1 MAAHRLT
8 DWNAVGAHGS
18 EAARLARGLLEDTG
32 FKIVYRQV
40 EASLELTR
48 DLLGLTDVQTAL
60 LRYLRKGSGMW
71 LLGQRAFVVQHLLS
85 SIEEPW
91 VQTDSR
97 MRATTGAHDNG
108 RDTSGD
114 ISGDIA
120 NDISEDEW
128 EALLDEPGVS

>member
-1 MAAHRLT
+1 MALR
-8 DWNAVGAHGS
+8 GA
-18 EAARLARGLLEDTG
+18 
-32 FKIVYRQV
+32 
-40 EASLELTR
+40 TR
-48 DLLGLTDVQTAL
+48 TDVQTAL

-97 MRATTGAHDNG
+97 MRATSGLHDG
-108 RDTSGD
+108 RDGISNDPNDLSGD
-114 ISGDIA
+114 TA
-120 NDISEDEW
+120 NGISEDEW